1 MRALLQ
7 SAGFTVQG
15 NRASCV
21 HCNGTARLTVSFTAD
36 VAFCHRCKW
45 AQNKVQLAR
54 GLGRTVHAEESTH
67 RRARLRVEAFRK
79 WLSAKYS
86 ELANRERRLARRA
99 EWAKVALEDLFS
111 NRWPGVIG
119 FCWWNE
125 GWQNDDNKKHDTDMI
140 ILHDRDLTRVFRD
153 EFARHADKIQETP
166 IEMTKSE

>member
-1 MRALLQ
+1 VRALLQ

-99 EWAKVALEDLFS
+99 EWAKVALIYFPDFEAAWEALAQWYHQRRALEAWFEIAQCKEGRIELFKHWVAS
-111 NRWPGVIG
+111 NG
-119 FCWWNE
+119 
-125 GWQNDDNKKHDTDMI
+125 
-140 ILHDRDLTRVFRD
+140 
-153 EFARHADKIQETP
+153 
-166 IEMTKSE
+166 